1 MAEKLLDAPL
11 LTPAPGALLDALLGD
26 GDAPGAPPA
35 PPRVYAARWWVLLQ
49 YVLFTALQGWAWA
62 IPGSVSDTYLDLYAP
77 AVDSWTIQVFLN
89 YGAVLFCLVAF
100 PVGYAMDKP
109 GGIKQQVLLAS
120 ALVTAGAVLRC
131 CATDAGV
138 GSVVCLHAS
147 FILTALAGP
156 AAMSAVAKLSEE
168 WFPPNERT
176 TATSV
181 ATLCNGV
188 GTAFSSLVGPAM
200 VAGGDA
206 GSFAPLQRYNYVM
219 LALIAANLLMMAAYF
234 PAAPPTPPSASAAVS
249 RAAGAALTPA
259 KLWGV
264 LRAVARNRNVV
275 VLALV
280 YGVGGGAQA
289 GWGGLLNMNLNTVGV
304 SQYSAGMIGFVS
316 ALVGNMAGVVVGAY
330 ADRARAFKRLCVG
343 GSVVGALATAWIV
356 AALQGA
362 LPAAWSTPGA
372 LTPGFFLAF
381 TLTYGTFATSPLL
394 FELAVESTH
403 PLPEGSV
410 ITCMTFVYN
419 AAAAAMLTVP
429 LSAGA
434 AFNYAYLAVQVAMLM
449 LLVVGFRETFDRYS
463 VDVEGGGPQAA
474 EAGGG
479 GGGDAG
485 ELEGGNKPFTK
496 GTAAAAG
503 GSDDDHPIRS
513 LPHARANTR
522 L

>member
-49 YVLFTALQGWAWA
+49 YALFTALQGWAWA

-206 GSFAPLQRYNYVM
+206 GSLAPLQRYNYVM

-289 GWGGLLNMNLNTVGV
+289 GWGGLMNLNLNSVGV
-304 SQYSAGMIGFVS
+304 DQYSAGMIGFVS
-316 ALVGNMAGVVVGAY
+316 ALVGNMAGVAVGAY

-381 TLTYGTFATSPLL
+381 TLTYGTGFCVICTSNSTSSAPAPAARHSDCSVFSPTCTRRRCTRRAAGPCPAAPPSTPAPPTLL
-394 FELAVESTH
+394 LLLLRLHAGGVIGARAPVTNQH
-403 PLPEGSV
+403 RARGRVAPEGERGRRRRRRGGW
-410 ITCMTFVYN
+410 
-419 AAAAAMLTVP
+419 L
-429 LSAGA
+429 G
-434 AFNYAYLAVQVAMLM
+434 
-449 LLVVGFRETFDRYS
+449 DR
-463 VDVEGGGPQAA
+463 
-474 EAGGG
+474 
-479 GGGDAG
+479 
-485 ELEGGNKPFTK
+485 
-496 GTAAAAG
+496 
-503 GSDDDHPIRS
+503 
-513 LPHARANTR
+513 RAS
-522 L
+522 